1 LWMRHLAIAV
11 ILAIAITHVNAYYG
25 VNGTKVE
32 FQYSLSPFEKLTI
45 FLFGAED
52 LKERILSF
60 VNSTSYKILSIGYD
74 SATLLFPVNYSNG
87 TYFFEGVQL
96 NGEVNITL
104 YYPGNVTFEIRSSRI
119 PASAITPIELEVQR
133 TY

>member
-1 LWMRHLAIAV
+1 MKYLAIAV

-52 LKERILSF
+52 LKDRILSL
-60 VNSTSYKILSIGYD
+60 VNSTSYEILNIGYD
-74 SATLLFPVNYSNG
+74 SATLLFPVSYING
-87 TYFFEGVQL
+87 TYFFEGVEL
-96 NGEVNITL
+96 NEEMNITL
-104 YYPGNVTFEIRSSRI
+104 YYPGNVTLEIYSSKI
-119 PASAITPIELEVQR
+119 PASAITSLELEV
-133 TY
+133 

>member
-1 LWMRHLAIAV
+1 MKYLAIAV

-32 FQYSLSPFEKLTI
+32 FQYSLSPFEKLTV

-52 LKERILSF
+52 LKNKIISF
-60 VNSTSYKILSIGYD
+60 VNSSSYEILNIGYD
-74 SATLLFPVNYSNG
+74 SATLLFPVSYTNG
-87 TYFFEGVQL
+87 TYFFEGVDF

-104 YYPGNVTFEIRSSRI
+104 HYPGNMTIEIYSSRI
-119 PASAITPIELEVQR
+119 PASAITPLELEV
-133 TY
+133 